1 MQCSISLPSTVTF
14 TLNLHGLVTG
24 FAHLCTEV
32 KILWKC
38 YENPSSQ
45 SSGWRDMQRKYN
57 LIP

>member
-24 FAHLCTEV
+24 FAHLRTEV

-45 SSGWRDMQRKYN
+45 SSGWRDMQHTYN
-57 LIP
+57 